1 MAHHHQ
7 LYRANSQIIGWLI
20 ARTVADATHG
30 PFAGRELLVLQTLPE
45 GPNALHVV
53 LADDARLIS
62 VEEVVLDF
70 SERLQELLD
79 EAMFKGAGKLALWVV
94 CANEIDG
101 AMHCN
106 PRLPAHPQSY
116 PGSEPL

>member
-1 MAHHHQ
+1 MVPHYQ
-7 LYRANSQIIGWLI
+7 LYRVNDRIGWLI
-20 ARTVADATHG
+20 ARTVADASQG

-53 LADDARLIS
+53 LADDARPIS
-62 VEEVVLDF
+62 VDEAVLVF

-79 EAMFKGAGKLALWVV
+79 EAMFKGAGRLALWVA

-101 AMHCN
+101 LVHTSFPPA
-106 PRLPAHPQSY
+106 PR
-116 PGSEPL
+116 PLSPSRTDSR